1 MNHWDLYTVEAQPRA
16 PQILATTDDAR
27 AIIVALDAGAAMPD
41 HQVHEAA
48 WVTVVAGEIEMTA
61 TATGEQVVAGAG
73 TLFAFAPN
81 ERHEVVAR
89 TDARLL
95 LLLTPWP
102 GVGHPGATP
111 ASEKHRAHEVAAARS
126 ADGA

>member
-1 MNHWDLYTVEAQPRA
+1 MAAPPRA
-16 PQILATTDDAR
+16 PQILATSDDAR
-27 AIIVALDAGAAMPD
+27 AIIVGLEAGSGMPD

-48 WVTVVAGEIEMTA
+48 WVTVVSGEIEMTA
-61 TATGEQVVAGAG
+61 TASGERVVATAG
-73 TLFAFAPN
+73 SLFAFAPN

-111 ASEKHRAHEVAAARS
+111 IEEKQRAHERAAERSSAR
-126 ADGA
+126 